1 MGSSVPTADL
11 WRTQEWNHRGAPM
24 ERSPTAIHRAHRYLL
39 ILPLLLL
46 SGNMSQTQEDKLL
59 GEEKKS
65 HLRSKPEL
73 SPDSFFFHFFIISI
87 IFYKIIIN
95 FLPSSPNR
103 PEQEPFSVS
112 VIFLPF
118 LSQVKL
124 FLSTLQIR
132 RRQPRAC
139 LKPDDSLVVEVRLR
153 ERLVRSDPYH
163 WHFFNPC
170 WPQ

>member
-1 MGSSVPTADL
+1 
-11 WRTQEWNHRGAPM
+11 M

-59 GEEKKS
+59 REEKKNPTS
-65 HLRSKPEL
+65 GLNQNYL
-73 SPDSFFFHFFIISI
+73 LILFFHFFIISI

-163 WHFFNPC
+163 
-170 WPQ
+170 